1 MAGSLIIRH
10 AGLVDP
16 DAETVLPD
24 QRIRIADGTFVEV
37 GPDTDRSVDSDEI
50 DATGRFAVPGLIDC
64 HVHVTAHS
72 ADEHALTMDDPSYVA
87 ARAAVELRATLRR
100 GFTAVRDMAG
110 ATEGLARSVTEGH
123 IDGPRLFF
131 GGKALSQTGG
141 HGDLRQSGQQVYDT
155 HYATPG
161 LGRVCD
167 GVSEVR
173 RAARDE
179 IRRGATHLKLMLSG
193 GCSSHADR
201 IDSLQFSADEI
212 RAAVQEATAAGIYC
226 GGHAY
231 TTAAV
236 VRGLE
241 LGVRSIEHGNL
252 MDSSA
257 IPLFLQHNAFYVPTL
272 VTYEALADEGHRHG
286 MTTDGLAKVATVRA
300 GGLTALELA
309 HRGGVDIVYG
319 TDLLGDMRRR
329 QSAEFRIRA
338 AVQPAAAIL
347 RSATTAAARL
357 LDRAGTLGV
366 IAEGALGDLI
376 LTEHDPL
383 ADITVLADPA
393 GEITAVI
400 RDGHRIRGLPGVR

>member
-1 MAGSLIIRH
+1 MAGSLVIRH
-10 AGLVDP
+10 AGVVDP
-16 DAETVLPD
+16 DTENVRPD
-24 QRIRIADGTFVEV
+24 QRIRIANGMFVEV
-37 GPDTDRSVDSDEI
+37 GPDTDRSVGSDEI

-64 HVHVTAHS
+64 HVHVIAHS

-87 ARAAVELRATLRR
+87 ARAVVELQATLRR
-100 GFTAVRDMAG
+100 GFTSVRDMAG
-110 ATEGLARSVTEGH
+110 ATAGLAHALAEGH
-123 IDGPRLFF
+123 IDGPRLYF

-141 HGDLRQSGQQVYDT
+141 HGDLRLSGQQVYDT
-155 HYATPG
+155 HYATPS

-173 RAARDE
+173 HAARDE

-193 GCSSHADR
+193 GCSSYTDR
-201 IDSLQFSADEI
+201 IDSLQFSDEEI

-252 MDSSA
+252 MDAST
-257 IPLFLQHNAFYVPTL
+257 IPLFLQRKAFYVPTL
-272 VTYEALADEGHRHG
+272 ITYDALIDEGHQHG
-286 MTTDGLAKVATVRA
+286 MTADGLAKVATVRA
-300 GGLTALELA
+300 GGLEALDLA
-309 HRGGVDIVYG
+309 HRGGVDIAYG

-329 QSAEFRIRA
+329 QSEEFRIRS

-347 RSATTAAARL
+347 RSATTVAARL

-393 GEITAVI
+393 GEITEVI
-400 RDGHRIRGLPGVR
+400 RDGHRIPR